1 LNQGNQANN
10 NYYFLKTK
18 QRWKIGSQQ
27 RYSET
32 ANNKD
37 SRFTDFNFF
46 HNQIP
51 QYNQRQSKSMIL
63 TIIKI
68 MLLLLF

>member
-1 LNQGNQANN
+1 MNQGNQANDS
-10 NYYFLKTK
+10 YYLPKTK
-18 QRWKIGSQQ
+18 RRWKICSQQ

-46 HNQIP
+46 HNQIS

-68 MLLLLF
+68 MLLLSF